1 MLGEVAFQTW
11 PVYGLRRG
19 NTKQDTG
26 WFGQRRAV
34 PMNNAMREPMRESRC
49 KTFWCQTFL
58 CKTLSSIVALTL
70 LALALPLAAMPAQ
83 TRDDKPTTKPDGTK
97 PEAAKAEQF
106 KAEEHRSKGSV
117 SVGGKQVAYDAVAGT
132 LVVHPKGWDDVPQN
146 ADPNDKS
153 QPAEASM
160 FYVAYFKSA
169 DGASDD
175 NKSDV
180 KKGDK
185 KSGARKEDDK
195 KSDDK
200 QTADR
205 AADEKLREQADTQRP
220 VTFLYNGGPGSSTV
234 WLHMGAF
241 GPRRVVTAD
250 SSHTPAA
257 PYPVVN
263 NDYSLLDVSDLVFVD
278 APGTGFSRVSGKDKE
293 KAFYGVDA
301 DAQAFADFIVQFLAK
316 YGRWNSPKYVFG
328 ESYGTTRSAVLANVL
343 ETERSVDFNGVILL
357 SQILNFDFSADG
369 PQFNPGVD
377 LPYQLVL
384 PTYAASAWYHH
395 KLPDAHA
402 DLPALLAEVEHFAMN
417 EYAQALGE
425 GAALPTEQR
434 HAIAAKLH
442 SYMGLPAE
450 YIEKSDLRINAGQFE
465 KMLQDENGTTTGR
478 LDTRF
483 SGPTF
488 DPLSKEAEYDPQ
500 SAAISSAYV
509 SAFNDY
515 VRKELK
521 YGEGKQFK
529 PEVDVWKSWNG
540 LHQAPG
546 APVALPMA
554 ANVMP
559 DLAIAMKYNPNL
571 KVLLN
576 AGYFDLATPFYEGI
590 YEMQHL
596 PIPAKL
602 QSNIEFKFY
611 ESGHM
616 VYAHEAALKTLH
628 DNVAA
633 FIVKTQNSNSK

>member
-1 MLGEVAFQTW
+1 
-11 PVYGLRRG
+11 
-19 NTKQDTG
+19 
-26 WFGQRRAV
+26 
-34 PMNNAMREPMRESRC
+34 MRKHLLWM
-49 KTFWCQTFL
+49 
-58 CKTLSSIVALTL
+58 VALTL
-70 LALALPLAAMPAQ
+70 AALALPPPTMDAQ
-83 TRDDKPTTKPDGTK
+83 DKDDKSASK
-97 PEAAKAEQF
+97 PEAAKPDQF
-106 KAEEHRSKGSV
+106 KAEERRSKGAV
-117 SVGGKQVAYDAVAGT
+117 TAGGKLVNYDAVAGT

-169 DGASDD
+169 DGGSDD
-175 NKSDV
+175 SKGEV

-185 KSGARKEDDK
+185 KSGTRKDDDK

-200 QTADR
+200 K
-205 AADEKLREQADTQRP
+205 ADEKQWEQTDTQRP

-250 SSHTPAA
+250 SIHTPAA

-278 APGTGFSRVSGKDKE
+278 APGTGFSRISGKDRE

-328 ESYGTTRSAVLANVL
+328 ESYGTTRSAVLSNVL
-343 ETERSVDFNGVILL
+343 ETERDVDFNGVILL

-369 PQFNPGVD
+369 PQFNPGMD
-377 LPYQLVL
+377 MPYQLVL
-384 PTYAASAWYHH
+384 PTYTASAWYHH
-395 KLPDAHA
+395 KLPEAHA
-402 DLPALLAEVEHFAMN
+402 ELAPLLAEVEHFAMN

-425 GAALPTEQR
+425 GSALPAEQR

-442 SYMGLPAE
+442 GYTGLSTE

-465 KMLQDENGTTTGR
+465 KMLQDENDTTTGR

-483 SGPTF
+483 SGPTI

-500 SAAISSAYV
+500 SAAIGSAYV

-521 YGEGKQFK
+521 YGEGKEFK
-529 PEVDVWKSWNG
+529 PEIDVWKSWNF

-546 APVALPMA
+546 APLALPMA

-559 DLAIAMKYNPNL
+559 DLAIAMKYNPDL

-602 QSNIEFKFY
+602 QGNIEFKFY

-616 VYAHEAALKTLH
+616 VYAHEAALKALH

-633 FIVKTQNSNSK
+633 FIVKTENSKTK